1 MKVRNLI
8 ILAIGV
14 VTIASMSS
22 CKSKESLYKK
32 AYEKAQQQG
41 QVVEPVI
48 NNETAVK
55 VAPATPA
62 APVVSAP
69 DPSDRRETLT
79 VISGDGL
86 KAFSVVC
93 GSFSLKT
100 NAEGLQTTLKK
111 DGYDAQIAVN
121 PQTKMY
127 RVIASTFDNRSLAV
141 ESRDGL
147 RTKYPDAWLLY
158 NK

>member
-32 AYEKAQQQG
+32 AYEKAQQQE

-55 VAPATPA
+55 VAPATPV

-79 VISGDGL
+79 VVSGDGL